1 MQFKLLNFHKF
12 VGNFATSLV
21 GTFIPLMI
29 YKATGNLRL
38 VALFLIGECVTR
50 VVFNHVFKKLYTRYP
65 QLMLMIRTI
74 PLLIYNI
81 SLIFLEDF
89 MVVGIIVVTISYG
102 MNLAFKNNANGV
114 LLNYTS
120 RKKSSK
126 KLTSTRIVEA
136 LSAIVAAI
144 AGGLFIDWNQTLL
157 IIFSMVL
164 YIISV
169 LPLFVFFITNKGK
182 KGFNKDFTSNA
193 AIEYDKDPELKL
205 KRKRLVRKF
214 VTRFLLF
221 YAIFCVVDNFTTMY
235 SLHLFVSVPTFAQ
248 AGYLSAVF
256 QFANLVGVMF
266 VEWISKKMDLKVAN
280 FIFAIIC
287 AIPLG
292 IMPFI
297 QNYALL
303 YTLIFIFG
311 FAYSICSYFMMNSL
325 LTKCKIISATN
336 RSLLARQDGAM
347 IGKAITPLVI
357 LIGGIITPV
366 FFAMMVGLVIYS
378 IYSTIAEERMRK
390 ELVDYIENNEIESDS
405 DTVIKRQK
413 KEKSKQE

>member
-1 MQFKLLNFHKF
+1 
-12 VGNFATSLV
+12 
-21 GTFIPLMI
+21 
-29 YKATGNLRL
+29 
-38 VALFLIGECVTR
+38 
-50 VVFNHVFKKLYTRYP
+50 
-65 QLMLMIRTI
+65 
-74 PLLIYNI
+74 
-81 SLIFLEDF
+81 

-311 FAYSICSYFMMNSL
+311 FAYSICSYFMINSL